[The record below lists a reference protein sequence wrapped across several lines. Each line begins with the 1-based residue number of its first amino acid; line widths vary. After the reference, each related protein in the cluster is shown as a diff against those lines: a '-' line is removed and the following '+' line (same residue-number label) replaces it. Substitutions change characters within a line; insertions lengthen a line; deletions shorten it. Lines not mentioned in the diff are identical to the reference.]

1 MSGGHQASAFMFAE
15 QIQPAR
21 QGGRRRMLRQRVD
34 PVGRDNRPAFRGK
47 TVVQWQ
53 VYHDLRGIA
62 LTECQQGGNDGV
74 GVPPEETAAE
84 ARRHTLMVLVEFVE
98 QSPAQLRQEFG
109 PSTGHRGPVLEQ
121 AEILQGNGLPALD
134 LASVDAVDCP
144 RTELLY
150 QSRQHVA
157 ALET

>member
-34 PVGRDNRPAFRGK
+34 PVGRDKRPAFMGK
-47 TVVQWQ
+47 TVVPWQ

-74 GVPPEETAAE
+74 VVPSEETATE
-84 ARRHTLMVLVEFVE
+84 ARRHPPPVLVHFVAP
-98 QSPAQLRQEFG
+98 SPAQLTQQG
-109 PSTGHRGPVLEQ
+109 GTSTRHRGPVSQ
-121 AEILQGNGLPALD
+121 N
-134 LASVDAVDCP
+134 
-144 RTELLY
+144 
-150 QSRQHVA
+150 
-157 ALET
+157 